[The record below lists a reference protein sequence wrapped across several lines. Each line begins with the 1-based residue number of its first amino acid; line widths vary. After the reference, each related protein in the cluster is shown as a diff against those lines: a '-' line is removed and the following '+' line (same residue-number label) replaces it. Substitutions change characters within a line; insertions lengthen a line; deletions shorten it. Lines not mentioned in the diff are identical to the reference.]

1 MNTGHQNKYDSVLK
15 IQFRNNVG
23 MGKGGTTLKS
33 YLPLYKF
40 KRELKHRYT
49 QGGGQLKQATD
60 RFRGKI
66 SEETI

>member
-49 QGGGQLKQATD
+49 QGGGQ
-60 RFRGKI
+60 
-66 SEETI
+66 